1 VTEVYAIK
9 WQQMATTHCDID
21 SCTIFVVPLHD
32 FYHWR
37 CPSDTGTDGDVPDSH
52 ILAKATLTE
61 LT

>member
-1 VTEVYAIK
+1 
-9 WQQMATTHCDID
+9 MATTHCDID